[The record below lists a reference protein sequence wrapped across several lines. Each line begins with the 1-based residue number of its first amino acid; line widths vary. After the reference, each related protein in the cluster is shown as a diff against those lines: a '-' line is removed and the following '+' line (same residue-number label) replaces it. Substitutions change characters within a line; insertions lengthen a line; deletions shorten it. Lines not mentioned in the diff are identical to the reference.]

1 MFDKEKWL
9 EILSTVQHNKLRTF
23 LTSFSVFWGIFMLI
37 ILLGSGQGLQNGVEK
52 DFASDATNSL
62 WVNGGTTSIAYEGM
76 LPGRNIQLT
85 NEDFDAIQKET
96 MPNDKLA
103 LRKDIWQ
110 NNTISYGKKYVSF
123 DVKCVNPAYAEI
135 ENIEMLEG
143 RFINENDMDD
153 FRKVVSIGY
162 LVRDNLL
169 GEGDDAVG
177 KIININGIPFK
188 IVGIFTDAGGDRD
201 VRRVYIPH
209 STAAKVFG
217 FGDRIGRIPILTN
230 ATVEES
236 KAMEKRITAKIAAL
250 HKFDVNDQRA
260 LHIWNNIENYAQFVS
275 LFAMI
280 RLFVWFI
287 GIMTIIAGVVGV
299 SNIMI
304 IVVKERTKEIGIR
317 KAIGARPSSIIGLIL
332 MESVVIT
339 SFAGYLGLVT
349 GTFVLEIM
357 SKYLPAFDYF
367 ANPEVSLGV
376 AIQATVVLVI
386 AGALAGFFPALRA
399 ARIRPIEALRD
410 E

>member
-62 WVNGGTTSIAYEGM
+62 WVNGGTTSLAYAGM
-76 LPGRNIQLT
+76 LPGRVISLT
-85 NEDFDAIQKET
+85 KEDFTAIQREVLPK
-96 MPNDKLA
+96 DKLA

-110 NNTISYGKKYVSF
+110 NNTISYGNKYVSF
-123 DVKCVNPAYAEI
+123 DVKCVNPAYAKI
-135 ENIEMLEG
+135 ENIEMLKG
-143 RFINENDMDD
+143 RFINEMDMDG

-169 GEGDDAVG
+169 GQGADAIG
-177 KIININGIPFK
+177 KIININDIPFK

-209 STAAKVFG
+209 TTATKVFG
-217 FGDRIGRIPILTN
+217 FGDKIGRIPILTN

-236 KAMEKRITAKIAAL
+236 KAIEKRITAKLAAM
-250 HKFDVNDQRA
+250 HKFDVNDKRA

-275 LFAMI
+275 LFKMI

-317 KAIGARPSSIIGLIL
+317 KAIGARPSSIVSLIL

-349 GTFVLEIM
+349 GTFTLEIM

-367 ANPEVSLGV
+367 ANPEVSLWV
-376 AIQATVVLVI
+376 AIQATIVLVI
-386 AGALAGFFPALRA
+386 AGAMAGFFPALRA

>member
-62 WVNGGTTSIAYEGM
+62 WINGGTTSMAYAGM
-76 LPGRNIQLT
+76 LPGRRIELT
-85 NEDFDAIQKET
+85 NEDFDAIQKEVL
-96 MPNDKLA
+96 PKDQLA

-110 NNTISYGKKYVSF
+110 NNTISYGDKYVSF

-135 ENIEMLEG
+135 ENIEMLKG
-143 RFINENDMDD
+143 RFINQYDMDGY
-153 FRKVVSIGY
+153 RKVVSIGY

-169 GEGDDAVG
+169 GEGVDAVG
-177 KIININGIPFK
+177 KVININGIPFK
-188 IVGIFTDAGGDRD
+188 IVGVFTDAGGDRD

-209 STAAKVFG
+209 STATKVFG
-217 FGDRIGRIPILTN
+217 FGDKIGRIPILTS
-230 ATVEES
+230 ASVDES
-236 KAMEKRITAKIAAL
+236 RAMEKRITTTIAAL

-317 KAIGARPSSIIGLIL
+317 KALGARPSSIVGLIL

-339 SFAGYLGLVT
+339 SFAGYMGLVA
-349 GTFVLEIM
+349 GTFILEVM

-399 ARIRPIEALRD
+399 SRIRPIEALRD

>member
-1 MFDKEKWL
+1 VKPD
-9 EILSTVQHNKLRTF
+9 
-23 LTSFSVFWGIFMLI
+23 
-37 ILLGSGQGLQNGVEK
+37 
-52 DFASDATNSL
+52 
-62 WVNGGTTSIAYEGM
+62 
-76 LPGRNIQLT
+76 
-85 NEDFDAIQKET
+85 
-96 MPNDKLA
+96 DKLA

-110 NNTISYGKKYVSF
+110 NNTISYKNKYVSF
-123 DVKCVNPAYAEI
+123 DVKCVNPAYADI
-135 ENIEMLEG
+135 ENIEVLDG
-143 RFINENDMDD
+143 RFINENDMHD

-169 GEGDDAVG
+169 GENVDAVG
-177 KIININGIPFK
+177 KIIKVNGIPFK
-188 IVGIFTDAGGDRD
+188 IVGVFDDAGGDRD

-230 ATVEES
+230 ASVDES
-236 KAMEKRITAKIAAL
+236 KDMEKRITAKIAAM
-250 HKFDVNDQRA
+250 HKFDPNDQRA

-275 LFAMI
+275 LFSMI

-317 KAIGARPSSIIGLIL
+317 KALGARPSSIIGLIL

-339 SFAGYLGLVT
+339 SFAGYLGLVA
-349 GTFVLEIM
+349 GTFILEAM

-367 ANPEVSLGV
+367 ANPEVSIVV
-376 AIQATVVLVI
+376 AIQATLVLVI